1 MMRLFASGALVLVLT
16 ILAGCETYDSGYG
29 GTSVSV
35 GYYHGSGWSDPY
47 YRRRCCY
54 YNRPPPPPNY
64 RPPGHRP
71 PGHRP
76 PGNRPPGNRPPGH
89 RPPGGPSVRPLPSV
103 PRQPRPAKRRR

>member
-1 MMRLFASGALVLVLT
+1 MSTVEPLAAILVAGLAMSLIAFVGALVLLLT
-16 ILAGCETYDSGYG
+16 LFAGCETYDSGYG

-35 GYYHGSGWSDPY
+35 GYYHGSGWYDPY

-76 PGNRPPGNRPPGH
+76 PG
-89 RPPGGPSVRPLPSV
+89 GPVRPF
-103 PRQPRPAKRRR
+103 

>member
-1 MMRLFASGALVLVLT
+1 MKRLCASGALVLLLT
-16 ILAGCETYDSGYG
+16 LFAGCETYDSGYG

-35 GYYHGSGWSDPY
+35 GYYHGSGWYDPY

-76 PGNRPPGNRPPGH
+76 PG
-89 RPPGGPSVRPLPSV
+89 GPVARPLPSV
-103 PRQPRPAKRRR
+103 PRQPRPALRR